1 MIDRLDG
8 LDYTFMA
15 FCFAVFGRHH
25 LAYLARKAVSSVATI
40 HEPISN

>member
-8 LDYTFMA
+8 FDYTFMA
-15 FCFAVFGRHH
+15 FCVWRHH

>member
-15 FCFAVFGRHH
+15 FCVWRHH
-25 LAYLARKAVSSVATI
+25 LAYLARKAYRQLQLFTSRF
-40 HEPISN
+40 